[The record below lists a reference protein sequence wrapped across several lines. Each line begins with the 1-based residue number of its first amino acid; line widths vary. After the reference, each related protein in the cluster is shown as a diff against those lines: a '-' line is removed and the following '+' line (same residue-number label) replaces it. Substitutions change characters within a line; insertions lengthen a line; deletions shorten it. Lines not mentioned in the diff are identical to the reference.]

1 MKSGIEIRRS
11 RRSLAV
17 VAGMKKRMNAQN
29 RQKSNAVKL
38 FLNQNNYMHWQY
50 KQCILKVQEN
60 MKFCVE
66 LGNRKDTIQKV
77 LNDLY
82 VL

>member
-1 MKSGIEIRRS
+1 
-11 RRSLAV
+11 
-17 VAGMKKRMNAQN
+17 
-29 RQKSNAVKL
+29 
-38 FLNQNNYMHWQY
+38 MHWQY

-66 LGNRKDTIQKV
+66 LWNRKDTIQKV

-82 VL
+82 VLWSLLGTYKTHTSILNGQKH